1 MQDHGVA
8 LDTFDLKLLALMQK
22 AADAPQAEIAE
33 RVGLSPSQC
42 SRRLRRLR
50 DLGVI
55 RRTALVLDPDRLG
68 LKFEARVL
76 VTLKDHSQAN
86 AALFRDAVAHT
97 PEILDCVALSG
108 EADFLISI
116 IARDKD
122 RFYRVLRDRLMACAA
137 IATVRSSLVLEH
149 LKEGAPL
156 PLAEAGG

>member
-1 MQDHGVA
+1 MHDLGA
-8 LDTFDLKLLALMQK
+8 RLDPFDLKLLSLMQK
-22 AADAPQAEIAE
+22 AADAPQAEISE

-42 SRRLRRLR
+42 SRRLKRLR
-50 DLGVI
+50 DLGVV
-55 RRTALVLDPDRLG
+55 RRTALVLDADQLG

-86 AALFRDAVAHT
+86 GAAFRDAVART

-116 IARDKD
+116 VARDKD
-122 RFYRVLRDRLMACAA
+122 HFYRVLRDKVMACPA

-156 PLAEAGG
+156 PLNW